1 MQKRY
6 LGQCGLEVSAL
17 GYRAIGMKAT
27 ILGLFLIIMGA
38 QWSFAQNPAAT
49 SNSSAEQEIINLS
62 KEKWGWMSEKK
73 VDALANLFH
82 EKAIFVHM
90 GGTMAREH
98 ELTVIKTG
106 GIHYKKAD
114 IHEVSVNI
122 IGTTA
127 ILLNRITL
135 LAVVGGNEVTNPF
148 VVTEVYVQQ
157 NGSWK
162 LASMSFTKLLTP

>member
-1 MQKRY
+1 MRKPY
-6 LGQCGLEVSAL
+6 LGQCGLEVSA
-17 GYRAIGMKAT
+17 
-27 ILGLFLIIMGA
+27 LGLFLIIMGA
-38 QWSFAQNPAAT
+38 QWSFAQNLTAT
-49 SNSSAEQEIINLS
+49 SHSSAEQEIINLS

-82 EKAIFVHM
+82 EKAVFVHM

-98 ELTVIKTG
+98 ELNVIKSG

-162 LASMSFTKLLTP
+162 LASMSFTRLLTQ